1 MIWTCVVIVCCPNWN
16 VFTGAES
23 GRSCSICSRVPKN
36 SAWLGHTVAHI
47 GFRPTLVR
55 S

>member
-1 MIWTCVVIVCCPNWN
+1 MFTCVVIVCWPNWN
-16 VFTGAES
+16 VLTGVES
-23 GRSCSICSRVPKN
+23 GRSCSICSRVPKK

-47 GFRPTLVR
+47 GFLPTLVR